1 MKTVMKWCLRMLTA
15 AVLCLPLVA
24 TAQDEAP
31 ARTLFTNVNVFD
43 GFADELAMNTDVL
56 IEGNHIIEVGQD
68 ISAPGATVIDGGG
81 RTLTPGLI
89 DMHTHVTFETTKGT
103 DGFNHYDF
111 GGAGAMAAQ
120 ALRDNMLMKGI
131 TTGRDLAGNS
141 RGIARLIQQGQLI
154 GPRLYT
160 SGGVLSPTGGH
171 GDWGGPTD
179 TERNLDYGAMVEQ
192 SYIIEGRDSVIEA
205 SRRNF
210 RNGAHFTKIM
220 AGGGVASLYDP
231 LEIYAATQEE
241 VEAAVEI
248 ASDYGTY
255 VAIHAYHDGS
265 YNRSLDAG
273 VRSFEHGFLVS
284 EKTVKRMARMKR
296 DIAWSFQCFM
306 SVATFGDYDAMPEF
320 FTHEQKLKGV
330 AVGKGA
336 RNAAAMM
343 LKHDVFMIGGSD
355 MFSPAFGPRM
365 KEDITCRTNMVGYP
379 PAHAL
384 KMSTGN
390 AGIVLKWSD
399 VLDPYSTYH
408 IGRIAPD
415 SYADILLWD
424 GNPLVDIDL
433 ILDESKL
440 HLIMKDGEVYKNTL

>member
-1 MKTVMKWCLRMLTA
+1 MKLKITIALLSAFA
-15 AVLCLPLVA
+15 ALPSVA
-24 TAQDEAP
+24 VAQDEAP
-31 ARTLFTNVNVFD
+31 SRTLFTNVNVFD

-56 IEGNHIIEVGQD
+56 IEGNHIIEVGQN

-81 RTLTPGLI
+81 RTLMPGLI
-89 DMHTHVTFETTKGT
+89 DMHTHVTFETTAGT
-103 DGFNHYDF
+103 EGFNQYDF
-111 GGAGAMAAQ
+111 GAAGAMAAQ

-131 TTGRDLAGNS
+131 TTGRDIVGNS

-179 TERNLDYGAMVEQ
+179 TSKNLDYGAMVEQ
-192 SYIIEGRDSVIEA
+192 SYIVEGRDSVIEA

-220 AGGGVASLYDP
+220 AGGGVSSLYDP

-248 ASDYGTY
+248 ATDYGTY

-265 YNRSLDAG
+265 YIRSLDAG
-273 VRSFEHGFLVS
+273 VRSFEHGFLVT
-284 EKTVKRMARMKR
+284 EPTIKRMAKMDQ
-296 DIAWSFQCFM
+296 DIVWSFQCYM
-306 SVATFGDYDAMPEF
+306 SVATFGEYDAMPDF
-320 FTHEQKLKGV
+320 FTHEQKVKGV

-336 RNAAAMM
+336 RNAAALM
-343 LKHDVFMIGGSD
+343 LKHDVFMVGGSD
-355 MFSPAFGPRM
+355 MFTPAYGPRM

-379 PAHAL
+379 APHAL

-390 AGIVLKWSD
+390 AGIVLKWSN
-399 VLDPYSTYH
+399 VLDPYPTYD
-408 IGRIAPD
+408 IGTIRPD
-415 SYADILLWD
+415 AYADILLWD
-424 GNPLVDIDL
+424 GNPLENIDL

-440 HLIMKDGEVYKNTL
+440 HLVMKDGKIYKNEL